1 MSNDQILNT
10 NEKLLEK
17 EIFYFLNERFI
28 PKYFPTAKN
37 KKYEIRRNY
46 KNIWEI
52 EIEEDKIFI
61 YFYFYDMKG
70 IQKIQSDIVFYEER
84 VLETGVCLD
93 LKDIFEELMKLMLED
108 KIKRLFLK

>member
-1 MSNDQILNT
+1 MSSAQILDT
-10 NEKLLEK
+10 NKLQMEE
-17 EIFYFLNERFI
+17 EIICFLNERFI
-28 PKYFPTAKN
+28 SKYFPTVKN
-37 KKYEIRRNY
+37 EKYEIKRDY

-70 IQKIQSDIVFYEER
+70 IQKIQADIAFYEKR
-84 VLETGVCLD
+84 IIETSVCFNLSE
-93 LKDIFEELMKLMLED
+93 IFEELMKIMLED